1 LPADLEK
8 KGYSEDP
15 GVCQERLAFAREG
28 IQWSKERLYQ
38 QMFTDEAWA
47 MGGAHTTSYV
57 TVKEDGSDRYWPQNV
72 QHKYSKKPAWMFHGT
87 IVGGRKDP
95 GLF

>member
-1 LPADLEK
+1 
-8 KGYSEDP
+8 
-15 GVCQERLAFAREG
+15 
-28 IQWSKERLYQ
+28 
-38 QMFTDEAWA
+38 